1 MNGRIILLLF
11 VLLPVTA
18 PLAADTP
25 PQPPPFSVHDTDGDG
40 YISRA
45 EFDAFR
51 ARRQAE
57 RAAEGRQLRNA
68 PRVLSFDE
76 IDSDRDGRISETE
89 MIEALQRRS
98 PGQQR

>member
-1 MNGRIILLLF
+1 MIARSIVLLL
-11 VLLPVTA
+11 LTLPVMA
-18 PLAADTP
+18 VAADT
-25 PQPPPFSVHDTDGDG
+25 PPPFSVHDTDGDG
-40 YISRA
+40 YISRE
-45 EFDAFR
+45 EFDTFR

-89 MIEALQRRS
+89 MLEALERQ
-98 PGQQR
+98 PHGQQR

>member
-1 MNGRIILLLF
+1 MTARLIALLL
-11 VLLPVTA
+11 LALPAIVI
-18 PLAADTP
+18 AADT
-25 PQPPPFSVHDTDGDG
+25 PPPFSVHDTDGDG

-57 RAAEGRQLRNA
+57 RAAAGRQLRNA
-68 PRVLSFDE
+68 PRVLNFDE

-89 MIEALQRRS
+89 MIEALQHQPRG
-98 PGQQR
+98 PQR

>member
-1 MNGRIILLLF
+1 MSGRIIALLLF
-11 VLLPVTA
+11 ALLPVTA
-18 PLAADTP
+18 PFAADT
-25 PQPPPFSVHDTDGDG
+25 PPPFSVHDTDGDG

-57 RAAEGRQLRNA
+57 RAAAGRQLRNA
-68 PRVLSFDE
+68 PRVLGFDE
-76 IDSDRDGRISETE
+76 IDSDHDGRISEAE
-89 MIEALQRRS
+89 MNEALQRRS

>member
-1 MNGRIILLLF
+1 MTARLIALLL
-11 VLLPVTA
+11 LALPAVVI
-18 PLAADTP
+18 AADTP
-25 PQPPPFSVHDTDGDG
+25 PPFSIHDTDGDG
-40 YISRA
+40 YISRE

-76 IDSDRDGRISETE
+76 IDTDRDERISETE
-89 MIEALQRRS
+89 MNEALQRQPRGS
-98 PGQQR
+98 QR